1 MIPIGPKARA
11 VDSLTAILWSVTTPP
26 GDGAEE
32 D

>member
-26 GDGAEE
+26 HDGAEE